1 MAETMNEV
9 NQQASAGSGGDTARV
24 VVAIVLVFAGIA
36 GYYVLSAHPD
46 WQRWL
51 AMVAGLVLAAGVF
64 LSSQT
69 GRNFGQFFFDSRVEL
84 RKVVWPGREQ
94 AIKTTAVVFGFMAIA
109 GAFFWLLDLF
119 LAWATKL
126 LTGQGG

>member
-1 MAETMNEV
+1 MLFR
-9 NQQASAGSGGDTARV
+9 S

-36 GYYVLSAHPD
+36 GYYVLSDRPD
-46 WQRWL
+46 WQRWS
-51 AMVAGLVLAAGVF
+51 AMLVGLVLAAAVF
-64 LSSQT
+64 WSSQS
-69 GRNFGQFFFDSRVEL
+69 GRNFGQFFVDSRVEL

-94 AIKTTAVVFGFMAIA
+94 AIKTTAVVFGFMAVA

-126 LTGQGG
+126 LTGQGS

>member
-1 MAETMNEV
+1 MNEV
-9 NQQASAGSGGDTARV
+9 NQQTSAGSGGDV
-24 VVAIVLVFAGIA
+24 VKIVVAVLLVFAGIV
-36 GYYVLSAHPD
+36 GYYLLSAQPD
-46 WQRWL
+46 WQRW
-51 AMVAGLVLAAGVF
+51 AVMVAGLVLAAAVF

-69 GRNFGQFFFDSRVEL
+69 GRNFAQFFYDSRIEL

-109 GAFFWLLDLF
+109 GMFFWLLDLF

>member
-1 MAETMNEV
+1 MNEV
-9 NQQASAGSGGDTARV
+9 NQQAPAGGGGDTAKV

-36 GYYVLSAHPD
+36 GYYVLSDRPD
-46 WQRWL
+46 WQRWS
-51 AMVAGLVLAAGVF
+51 AMLVGLVLAAAVF
-64 LSSQT
+64 WSSQT
-69 GRNFGQFFFDSRVEL
+69 GRNFGQFFVDSRVEL

-94 AIKTTAVVFGFMAIA
+94 AIKTTAVVFGFMAVA

-126 LTGQGG
+126 LTGQGS